1 MLRHGLQRNNPILF
15 PAIGTSPFL
24 VRNILC
30 NLTDQFDKFRIRDQ
44 EFIMC
49 CLRLVVLD
57 FTQGT
62 SYQLVRYLRESTSRA
77 KTTTRGRQ
85 SCAPARCTGLARG
98 LRVGI
103 VARFVD
109 GSSARLENMAK
120 GTLWGDRE
128 NHSEDV
134 DGDEGV
140 GDEGDGGDVREV
152 VAMRM
157 GGM

>member
-1 MLRHGLQRNNPILF
+1 MLRHGLQCNNPILF

-62 SYQLVRYLRESTSRA
+62 SYQLVRYSRESTSRA
-77 KTTTRGRQ
+77 KTTMRGRQ
-85 SCAPARCTGLARG
+85 SCTPARCTGLARG

-103 VARFVD
+103 AVRFCTGMAFGQANPD
-109 GSSARLENMAK
+109 SRFGSTRYYRVFGRIDSQIVYSRSGQYEY
-120 GTLWGDRE
+120 
-128 NHSEDV
+128 
-134 DGDEGV
+134 
-140 GDEGDGGDVREV
+140 
-152 VAMRM
+152 
-157 GGM
+157 